1 MNTSLFILIYTLED
15 VILLLLLL
23 FYYKRKSYVNLWVY
37 KIVTFECIVIL
48 LLIYGTTFSFRGLVS
63 SKWWSWHICSWG
75 STFFFLSSLLSI
87 FPFPFFFFS
96 AFNYNLNRSS
106 THQWRLVHILL
117 NWKKSSL
124 IGMSLFETFSSYMFS
139 LSLFLYLSI
148 LWKVLPQL

>member
-1 MNTSLFILIYTLED
+1 MNTCLFILIYTLED

-37 KIVTFECIVIL
+37 KIVTFEC
-48 LLIYGTTFSFRGLVS
+48 RNN
-63 SKWWSWHICSWG
+63 
-75 STFFFLSSLLSI
+75 FFLFQGIGFLQMVKLAYLQLRLNFFSSLLSI
-87 FPFPFFFFS
+87 FPFPFFFS